1 MLFLY
6 APLSL
11 MDSQGQ
17 PFVKVRVDPEYAGF
31 DVQVHMCK
39 FPVSIEQGGGWW
51 DEHENKTQRILG
63 F

>member
-1 MLFLY
+1 
-6 APLSL
+6 

-31 DVQVHMCK
+31 DVQVYMCK